1 MPIEISR
8 CLLVF
13 QNVANQ
19 SESGQNLNFW
29 LVLAG
34 ILIIF
39 FCLLAVFVPNVKSL
53 ITSPQEF
60 SGLGV
65 NMRVSILTVFVL
77 MGFILSLSSFALQWR
92 GFMTREEGYK
102 EEISKLK
109 FENKQFEERENR
121 ARKFNMTVV
130 LKPKGLDEILSTD
143 DWTCVY
149 YLEDSYGKPS
159 RPVQAPLNRA
169 KDGKRFKVTLDDL
182 TPETRI
188 YSIKL
193 KKGDKV
199 WSVEGVFPLREGTF
213 EVEPTDEGGESDE
226 S

>member
-1 MPIEISR
+1 MPVEITR
-8 CLLVF
+8 RLLAF
-13 QNVANQ
+13 QNAANQ
-19 SESGQNLNFW
+19 IEPGQNLNFW
-29 LVLAG
+29 LVIAG

-53 ITSPQEF
+53 LTSPQEF

-92 GFMTREEGYK
+92 GFMTREEAYK
-102 EEISKLK
+102 EDIRRLD
-109 FENKQFEERENR
+109 FENKQLKERENR
-121 ARKFNMTVV
+121 ARKFSMTVV

-143 DWTCVY
+143 DWSCVY
-149 YLEDSYGKPS
+149 YLEDSNGMPS
-159 RPVQAPLNRA
+159 RPVQAALYRA
-169 KDGKRFKVTLDDL
+169 KDGKRFKVTLEDL

-193 KKGDKV
+193 KRGDKV